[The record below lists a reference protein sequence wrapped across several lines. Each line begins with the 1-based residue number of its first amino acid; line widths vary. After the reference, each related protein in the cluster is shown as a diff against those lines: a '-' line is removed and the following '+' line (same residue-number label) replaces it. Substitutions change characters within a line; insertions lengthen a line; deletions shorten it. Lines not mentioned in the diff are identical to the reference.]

1 MKAFLSWLI
10 AAVVGYGALGG
21 GYHYYLSS
29 NPKKIA
35 VVVDSS
41 FTMKDVWGDV
51 PGLLD
56 VLDDEKYA
64 TFALMTEK
72 RLIHDWDKSL
82 NWTKLSPYAPR
93 DLSKLKSFAELREAA
108 KVYLITN
115 AKPEELRDFA
125 DLKIIRGPGW

>member
-56 VLDDEKYA
+56 MLDDEKYA
-64 TFALMTEK
+64 TFVLMTEK

-82 NWTKLSPYAPR
+82 NWIKLSPYAPR
-93 DLSKLKSFAELREAA
+93 DLSKLKNFAELKEAA
-108 KVYLITN
+108 EVYLVTN
-115 AKPEELRDFA
+115 AKPQELRDFA